1 MQPQE
6 LAQTPFVL
14 LLLRISVFASTS
26 ICIFSFLYFSAISFV
41 FMGILPTLEI
51 SHDVSVPLTI
61 TIQQIGLVPEYH
73 LYFSVS
79 PQVCCAV
86 SVKPQ

>member
-1 MQPQE
+1 MHLQE
-6 LAQTPFVL
+6 LPFVL
-14 LLLRISVFASTS
+14 LLLRISGFTTS
-26 ICIFSFLYFSAISFV
+26 ICIFDCSYFLAISFG

-61 TIQQIGLVPEYH
+61 TIQQIGFVPEYH

-79 PQVCCAV
+79 SQVCCAV